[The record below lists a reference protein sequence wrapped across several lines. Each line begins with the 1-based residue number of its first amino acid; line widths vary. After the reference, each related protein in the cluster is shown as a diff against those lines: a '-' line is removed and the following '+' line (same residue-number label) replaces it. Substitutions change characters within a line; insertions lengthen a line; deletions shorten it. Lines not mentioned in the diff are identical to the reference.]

1 MRKAIFKWK
10 MNAEMH
16 KSAVYAL
23 REEII
28 EHYNEQKEMSMALIL
43 DLLPLETNDIQTI
56 LDRGNIKFNGDEFTN
71 IGDESLIEFHD
82 QAMGDYYATI
92 KEVWNGKI
100 IIVDEQIE
108 IEFNT
113 PIELEIPQLT
123 NLGVN
128 RSAFQI
134 LKKITSS
141 KETTISVLVDSV
153 SENKET
159 WIDAVLDNSKYNENE
174 DFKEDLEN
182 YLLFD
187 TSEGGCGNAGEDP
200 NEPNWY
206 VIARQDGSSCFV
218 KYGSELNPS
227 YPRFLYG
234 PATKEACDN
243 YWEICSKQN

>member
-1 MRKAIFKWK
+1 MRKDIFKWK

-16 KSAVYAL
+16 KSSVYAL
-23 REEII
+23 RKEIL

-82 QAMGDYYATI
+82 QAIGDYYATI
-92 KEVWNGKI
+92 KEVWSGKI
-100 IIVDEQIE
+100 IITDEKIE
-108 IEFNT
+108 IEFST

-134 LKKITSS
+134 LKKIISS

-153 SENKET
+153 SETKET

-187 TSEGGCGNAGEDP
+187 TSEGGCSNTGEDP

-206 VIARQDGSSCFV
+206 VVSNISQSTCLV
-218 KYGSELNPS
+218 QYGSTRNPS
-227 YPRFLYG
+227 YPVILYG
-234 PATKEACDN
+234 PDTQQACSSF
-243 YWEICSKQN
+243 WETCSN